1 MVDGMLRFPWPRQQP
16 AVVWDTWMHAYHG
29 TRAENSCSIIW
40 QGGMK
45 PPSEAG
51 VLVVHGQR
59 GSFNKRSIY
68 VTPARGLAEHP
79 LYSKLSPLDDQHYG
93 QLVLEL
99 RVDPTAIASTQE
111 STLGGNQHWRR
122 ELRIDQ
128 AFQNQDGLE
137 WLLQDADGVVI
148 VAILFR
154 CIGPSAGQYG
164 RLNQQVKHEW
174 VKLPNGQRSR
184 LPLDAAEADYF

>member
-1 MVDGMLRFPWPRQQP
+1 MVSQRAKKDVGTVPAAWFDQIGNLFCASHEKSLLKTEPTMVDGMLRFPWPRQQP

-79 LYSKLSPLDDQHYG
+79 LYSKLFPLDDQHYG

-99 RVDPTAIASTQE
+99 RVDPTTIA
-111 STLGGNQHWRR
+111 
-122 ELRIDQ
+122 
-128 AFQNQDGLE
+128 
-137 WLLQDADGVVI
+137 
-148 VAILFR
+148 
-154 CIGPSAGQYG
+154 
-164 RLNQQVKHEW
+164 VKA
-174 VKLPNGQRSR
+174 L
-184 LPLDAAEADYF
+184 